1 MSSTRAFRRATSQ
14 YCWPSGGRRSAITI
28 SWSTCAA
35 SPTCASSATRS
46 SSTPRTRCSCRAGR
60 GTARVASASTSRP
73 SRAPR
78 WRSASTRSSWR
89 CTKTPTARWPT
100 AGRSRTGRTCCGST
114 CCRACSTSCSR
125 STGCTPSGGHDE
137 TSCVPEARQGCAGAP
152 PSAGGGVPEAR
163 HGGAGARPS
172 AGGLGA
178 ISGPPERQ
186 MSGPDLRR
194 IAERVLRLEADAI
207 LALVPKLDAGFARAV
222 ETLRGFAGRVIVTG
236 MGKSGLVGR
245 KIAATL
251 ASTGTPAYFLHP
263 AEGVHGDLG
272 MVARGDVVLALSNSG
287 ETDEVLAILP
297 PLKRLGV
304 PIVLL
309 TGNPTSTLARQC
321 EVVLDVS
328 VPEEACPM
336 NLAPTSST
344 TAALAVGDALAMVLL
359 ELRGL
364 RPEDYAALH
373 PRGTLGWRALLR
385 VADLML
391 TGEAVP
397 LVGRT
402 TPHRHRIVVITK
414 KRRACATALV
424 AAGRLVGVITD
435 GDRRRL
441 HLSGTPIAALSA
453 GEVATREPKTIHGD
467 DLAAKALE
475 VMETWQ
481 ITSLVI
487 VDGESRPI
495 GLIHMHDILRAKI
508 V

>member
-1 MSSTRAFRRATSQ
+1 MKR
-14 YCWPSGGRRSAITI
+14 
-28 SWSTCAA
+28 
-35 SPTCASSATRS
+35 
-46 SSTPRTRCSCRAGR
+46 
-60 GTARVASASTSRP
+60 
-73 SRAPR
+73 
-78 WRSASTRSSWR
+78 
-89 CTKTPTARWPT
+89 
-100 AGRSRTGRTCCGST
+100 
-114 CCRACSTSCSR
+114 
-125 STGCTPSGGHDE
+125 
-137 TSCVPEARQGCAGAP
+137 
-152 PSAGGGVPEAR
+152 
-163 HGGAGARPS
+163 
-172 AGGLGA
+172 
-178 ISGPPERQ
+178 
-186 MSGPDLRR
+186 PDLRR
-194 IAERVLRLEADAI
+194 LAERVLRLEAEAI
-207 LALVPKLDAGFARAV
+207 LGLIPKLDASFERAV
-222 ETLRGFAGRVIVTG
+222 ELLRRCAGRVIVTG

-263 AEGVHGDLG
+263 AEGVHGDIG

-287 ETDEVLAILP
+287 ETDEVLAVLP

-373 PRGTLGWRALLR
+373 PRGTLGWRALFR

-397 LVGRT
+397 LVGQT
-402 TPHRHRIVVITK
+402 TPLRDVIVEMTK
-414 KRRACATALV
+414 KRKGVTTV
-424 AAGRLVGVITD
+424 VDAAGRLVGVITD
-435 GDRRRL
+435 GDLRRL
-441 HLSGTPIAALSA
+441 HLSGPPIDALSA
-453 GEVATREPKTIHGD
+453 GEVATREPKTIRGD

>member
-1 MSSTRAFRRATSQ
+1 MSTD
-14 YCWPSGGRRSAITI
+14 
-28 SWSTCAA
+28 
-35 SPTCASSATRS
+35 
-46 SSTPRTRCSCRAGR
+46 
-60 GTARVASASTSRP
+60 
-73 SRAPR
+73 
-78 WRSASTRSSWR
+78 
-89 CTKTPTARWPT
+89 KT
-100 AGRSRTGRTCCGST
+100 
-114 CCRACSTSCSR
+114 
-125 STGCTPSGGHDE
+125 
-137 TSCVPEARQGCAGAP
+137 
-152 PSAGGGVPEAR
+152 
-163 HGGAGARPS
+163 
-172 AGGLGA
+172 
-178 ISGPPERQ
+178 
-186 MSGPDLRR
+186 PDLRR
-194 IAERVLRLEADAI
+194 LAERVLRIEAEAI
-207 LALVPKLDAGFARAV
+207 LGLIPKLDERFERAV
-222 ETLRGFAGRVIVTG
+222 EVLRACGGRLIVTG
-236 MGKSGLVGR
+236 MGKSGLIGR
-245 KIAATL
+245 KIASTL

-309 TGNPTSTLARQC
+309 TGNPTSSLARQC

-344 TAALAVGDALAMVLL
+344 TAALAAGDALALALL

-373 PRGTLGWRALLR
+373 PRGSLGWRSLFR

-391 TGEAVP
+391 TGDAVP
-397 LVGRT
+397 VVPENTPLREVIIEMTRKRKGMT
-402 TPHRHRIVVITK
+402 TVIDG
-414 KRRACATALV
+414 
-424 AAGRLVGVITD
+424 AGRLAGVITD
-435 GDRRRL
+435 GDLRRL
-441 HLSGTPIAALSA
+441 HLTGKSIDDLSA
-453 GEVATREPKTIHGD
+453 GQVTSREPKTIRAE

-487 VDGESRPI
+487 VDQARRPV

>member
-1 MSSTRAFRRATSQ
+1 MIRR
-14 YCWPSGGRRSAITI
+14 
-28 SWSTCAA
+28 
-35 SPTCASSATRS
+35 
-46 SSTPRTRCSCRAGR
+46 
-60 GTARVASASTSRP
+60 
-73 SRAPR
+73 
-78 WRSASTRSSWR
+78 
-89 CTKTPTARWPT
+89 
-100 AGRSRTGRTCCGST
+100 
-114 CCRACSTSCSR
+114 
-125 STGCTPSGGHDE
+125 
-137 TSCVPEARQGCAGAP
+137 
-152 PSAGGGVPEAR
+152 
-163 HGGAGARPS
+163 
-172 AGGLGA
+172 L
-178 ISGPPERQ
+178 
-186 MSGPDLRR
+186 
-194 IAERVLRLEADAI
+194 AERVLRLEAEAI
-207 LALVPKLDAGFARAV
+207 LGLIPKLDASFERAV
-222 ETLRGFAGRVIVTG
+222 ELLRRCAGRVIVTG

-263 AEGVHGDLG
+263 AEGVHGDIG

-287 ETDEVLAILP
+287 ETDEVLAVLP

-373 PRGTLGWRALLR
+373 PRGTLGWRALVR

-397 LVGRT
+397 LVGQT
-402 TPHRHRIVVITK
+402 TPLRDVIVEMTK
-414 KRRACATALV
+414 KRKGVTTV
-424 AAGRLVGVITD
+424 VDAAGRLVGVITD
-435 GDRRRL
+435 GDLRRL
-441 HLSGTPIAALSA
+441 HLSGPPIDALSA
-453 GEVATREPKTIHGD
+453 GEVATREPKTIRGD

-487 VDGESRPI
+487 IDGESRPI